1 MKRCPECRRDYYDD
15 SLFYCLDDG
24 RALLEGPAAQ
34 LGVPLSGGSGAGE
47 TGLSSGDEP
56 ATAILSNPD
65 AIATRSLSN
74 DDRAT
79 AIFDS
84 SQNSQR
90 PFIASPH
97 NLTEDLSPLVG
108 REKEITEI
116 ESLLSRG
123 EFRLVTLTGIGGTG
137 KTRLAL
143 AAAWRMLLNFP
154 DGVFF
159 VNLAPITD
167 PKLVTPA
174 IAQTLGVQESGGEP
188 ILEALKRHLAGRK
201 MLLVVD
207 NFEQVSQAAP
217 DIEKLINADS
227 NLRVLVTSREP
238 LRLRA
243 EYEFAVLPLALPSE
257 HERLSVAGLSEYESI
272 RFFVERAQAV
282 KSEFVLSDTNASQVA
297 AICRSLDGLP
307 FAIELA
313 AARIKLFEPQTI
325 LSRLSSSLK
334 FLTGGA
340 KELPERRQTMR
351 GAIAWSYDLLNAEER
366 QLLDRL
372 SVFAGGFTIESA
384 EAVGADQ
391 GGEILDTVS
400 SLLDKN
406 LIARMNQQG
415 GDPRFR
421 MLVVVREFALEK
433 LEQTGTSED
442 TRRRHAAFY
451 AELAEQAERELRG
464 SRASDWLQRLE
475 QEHENVRLSLSWS
488 IDREPETA
496 LRVAASIQRF
506 WWRRGHLSEGVEWM
520 NRVIDANANSGDPK
534 LLASAYRGI
543 SSLSWN
549 RGDFDAAVVFAEKGL
564 TIARSTDDKN
574 LIINA
579 LHSVGTAKHN
589 KGDFAGAQ
597 KFSEQALAMAREAGQ
612 MFETADLANALGEL
626 ARHREDYAA
635 AQELYEE
642 TLLIAR
648 ENGFQQLNMLA
659 AINLAAVACQL
670 EDYQASYAYTL
681 ESMKISEEMGSTVSV
696 GYALERF
703 AALAV
708 ISGEM
713 ERAARL
719 SGAMESL
726 YDAAGYK
733 IEEVDRLFL
742 ERYLEEARVAM
753 GPADFESARRYGRAM
768 SVKDAIAL
776 ARENEEEWRSTE
788 AINVVSGDSKLRTT
802 LPSPSLSA
810 SAENIPPYT
819 AERGVSSA
827 EYIIREVKRH
837 SLAWLAAAVLF
848 VVGLGGFL
856 TFSYLSQTNQIGSIA
871 VMPFV
876 NEGGDADVDYL
887 SDGMTETLIRSLSQL
902 PNLAVKSRST
912 VFYYKGKEISPK
924 KIGEELGVQA
934 ILLGRVG
941 GRGDDLKLSLELVN
955 AQTQDVIWAEEYNR
969 KRSDL
974 VGLQSDIA
982 KDVST
987 KLKLKLSGA
996 DEAKMAKSVTTD
1008 SEAYQAYLRGR
1019 YYWNRRTAE
1028 NVRRA
1033 IEQFTIAAE
1042 KDPAYALAYAGL
1054 ADCYAVL
1061 PEYAG
1066 TPTGESLPQAKAF
1079 AERAIALDD
1088 RAVEPYTTLAF
1099 IHRSAWEWQ
1108 EAEAGFKRAIE
1119 VNPNYATSYHWYSL
1133 LLRNLGRFDETAAMI
1148 KRAQELDPLSSI
1160 IGVNVSDSQQMLNDH
1175 LASIETARRTIEL
1188 DPTFSAA
1195 YENLGASLLEI
1206 GRVDEGIANLEKAV
1220 ELGKRSSV
1228 RLRGLGYGYAV
1239 TGRRSE
1245 ALAIAKELEKRFDKK
1260 ESNGQ
1265 YVAAVYAGLGD
1276 KDKAF
1281 AWLEKDFAAR
1291 NGSLGDIVWRIH
1303 FKTLRDDPRYGDL
1316 LRRMG
1321 LPR

>member
-1 MKRCPECRRDYYDD
+1 MKRCPQCGREYDL
-15 SLFYCLDDG
+15 SMSFCLDDG
-24 RALLEGPAAQ
+24 SELLYGPANKSGLPASAGGQ
-34 LGVPLSGGSGAGE
+34 FDEPQTAILSTAGLGAPPSLSR
-47 TGLSSGDEP
+47 DEP
-56 ATAILSNPD
+56 ATAI
-65 AIATRSLSN
+65 
-74 DDRAT
+74 
-79 AIFDS
+79 FGS

-90 PFIASPH
+90 SFIASPH
-97 NLTEDLSPLVG
+97 NLSEDFSPLVG

-116 ESLLSRG
+116 EAKLSRG
-123 EFRLVTLTGIGGTG
+123 TFRLATLTGIGGTG

-143 AAAWRMLLNFP
+143 AVAWRMLLNFP

-167 PKLVTPA
+167 PKLVIPV
-174 IAQTLGVQESGGEP
+174 IAQTLGVQESGSEA
-188 ILEALKRHLAGRK
+188 ILDALKDHLSALK

-207 NFEQVSQAAP
+207 NFEQVSQAAS
-217 DIEKLINADS
+217 DIEKLINVAPD
-227 NLRVLVTSREP
+227 LRILVTSREP
-238 LRLRA
+238 LRLRT
-243 EYEFAVLPLALPSE
+243 EFEFAVPPLALPSE
-257 HERLSVAGLSEYESI
+257 DERLSAAGLSQYESI

-282 KSEFVLSDTNASQVA
+282 KSEFTLGDANSADVA

-313 AARIKLFEPQTI
+313 AARVKLFEPHAI

-334 FLTGGA
+334 FLTGGD

-351 GAIAWSYDLLNAEER
+351 GAIAWSYDLLNAEEK

-372 SVFAGGFTIESA
+372 SVFAGGFTIDSA
-384 EAVGADQ
+384 EAIGADH

-406 LIARMNQQG
+406 LIERSNQQS

-433 LEQTGTSED
+433 LELTGTIED
-442 TRRRHAAFY
+442 VRRRHANYFADLV
-451 AELAEQAERELRG
+451 ELAEPELRG
-464 SRASDWLQRLE
+464 SRAADWLKTLGL
-475 QEHENVRLSLSWS
+475 EHENIRLALNWT
-488 IDREPETA
+488 IEREPEIA
-496 LRVAASIQRF
+496 LRIAASIQRF
-506 WWRRGHLSEGVEWM
+506 WWRRGHLSEGVEWTQ
-520 NRVIDANANSGDPK
+520 RVLDANATSGDPK

-549 RGDFDAAVVFAEKGL
+549 RGEFDKAIAFAEKGL
-564 TIARSTDDKN
+564 EIALATGDKN

-589 KGDFAGAQ
+589 QGDFAGAQ
-597 KFSEQALAMAREAGQ
+597 KFSEKALRMAREAGET
-612 MFETADLANALGEL
+612 FETADLANALGEL
-626 ARHREDYAA
+626 ARHREDYTA
-635 AQELYEE
+635 AQRLYEE
-642 TLLIAR
+642 TLTIAR
-648 ENGFQQLNMLA
+648 NHGYQQLNMLA

-670 EDYQASYAYTL
+670 EDYQASHAYTL
-681 ESMKISEEMGSTVSV
+681 ESMKISEEMGSTVSI

-708 ISGEM
+708 IGGEM

-719 SGAMESL
+719 SGAMEAI
-726 YDAAGYK
+726 YEAVGYK

-742 ERYLEEARVAM
+742 ERYLGEARSAM
-753 GPADFESARRYGRAM
+753 GLTAFENARSHGKSM
-768 SVKDAIAL
+768 SVKEAIIL
-776 ARENEEEWRSTE
+776 ARENEEEWRSTK
-788 AINVVSGDSKLRTT
+788 AMNIVDPDSQSRAT
-802 LPSPSLSA
+802 LPVAAPVRSL
-810 SAENIPPYT
+810 ENVPPYT
-819 AERGVSSA
+819 TERSVSSA
-827 EYIIREVKRH
+827 EYIVREVRRH
-837 SLAWLAAAVLF
+837 SKAWLAAAALL

-856 TFSYLSQTNQIGSIA
+856 AYSYFSQPDKIGSIA

-876 NEGGDADVDYL
+876 NESGNADVEYL

-912 VFYYKGKEISPK
+912 VFYYKGKDTSPK
-924 KIGEELGVQA
+924 KLGEDLGVQA
-934 ILLGRVG
+934 VLIGRVG
-941 GRGDDLKLSLELVN
+941 GRGEDLKLSLELVN
-955 AQTQDVIWAEEYNR
+955 TQTQDVIWAEEYNR

-982 KDVST
+982 KDVSA
-987 KLKLKLSGA
+987 KLKLKLSGS
-996 DEAKMAKSVTTD
+996 DEAIVAKTATAD
-1008 SEAYQAYLRGR
+1008 SEAYQAYLKGR
-1019 YYWNRRTAE
+1019 YYWNRRTAD
-1028 NVRRA
+1028 NLRLA
-1033 IEQFTIAAE
+1033 IEQFTIASE
-1042 KDPAYALAYAGL
+1042 KDPNYALAYAGL

-1061 PEYAG
+1061 PEYTG
-1066 TPTGESLPQAKAF
+1066 TPTGDSLPRAKAF

-1099 IHRSAWEWQ
+1099 IHRSAWEWK
-1108 EAEAGFKRAIE
+1108 EAEVGFKRAIE

-1133 LLRNLGRFDETAAMI
+1133 LLRNLGRFDETAAMV

-1175 LASIETARRTIEL
+1175 YASIETARKTIEL

-1206 GRVDEGIANLEKAV
+1206 GRADEGIANLEKAV
-1220 ELGKRSSV
+1220 ELSKRSSV

-1239 TGRRSE
+1239 MGRRSE
-1245 ALAIAKELEKRFDKK
+1245 ALAIAKELEQRFDKK

-1265 YVAAVYAGLGD
+1265 YIAAVYAGLGD

-1281 AWLEKDFAAR
+1281 AWLEKDFVAR

-1303 FKTLRDDPRYGDL
+1303 FKSLRNDPRYKDL
-1316 LRRMG
+1316 LKRMG
-1321 LPR
+1321 LPE

>member
-24 RALLEGPAAQ
+24 SALLDGPAAAF
-34 LGVPLSGGSGAGE
+34 GVP
-47 TGLSSGDEP
+47 SSDRALADEP
-56 ATAILSNPD
+56 ATAILSG
-65 AIATRSLSN
+65 AGAVSRESLS
-74 DDRAT
+74 DADEPAT
-79 AIFDS
+79 ARFSS
-84 SQNSQR
+84 SQNSQKA
-90 PFIASPH
+90 FIASPH

-108 REKEITEI
+108 REREITEI
-116 ESLLSRG
+116 ERQLSLG
-123 EFRLVTLTGIGGTG
+123 AFRVLTLTGIGGTG

-143 AAAWRMLLNFP
+143 AVAWRMLLNFP

-167 PKLVTPA
+167 PKLVTSI
-174 IAQTLGVQESGGEP
+174 IAQTLGVQESGSEP
-188 ILEALKRHLAGRK
+188 ILDALKGHVAGRK

-207 NFEQVSQAAP
+207 NFEQVSRAAS
-217 DIEKLINADS
+217 DIERLINADP

-243 EYEFAVLPLALPSE
+243 EYEFAVPPLSLPSE
-257 HERLSVAGLSEYESI
+257 GERLSADGLSKFESI

-282 KSEFVLSDTNASQVA
+282 KPEFLLSETNSADVA

-351 GAIAWSYDLLNAEER
+351 GAIAWSYDLLSADEK

-372 SVFAGGFTIESA
+372 SVFAGGFTIDSA
-384 EAVGADQ
+384 EAVGAER

-406 LIARMNQQG
+406 LIERINQQS

-433 LEQTGTSED
+433 LEQSGTSED
-442 TRRRHAAFY
+442 VRRRHAVYFAQLVER
-451 AELAEQAERELRG
+451 AEPELRG
-464 SRASDWLQRLE
+464 SRAADWLNRLE
-475 QEHENVRLSLSWS
+475 QEHENIRLALNWTISL
-488 IDREPETA
+488 EPKIA
-496 LRVAASIQRF
+496 LRIAASVHRF

-520 NRVIDANANSGDPK
+520 RRILDATGKSGDPK

-543 SSLSWN
+543 SSLCWN
-549 RGDFDAAVVFAEKGL
+549 RGDFDAAVAFAEKGL
-564 TIARSTDDKN
+564 EIARATGDKN
-574 LIINA
+574 LTINA

-589 KGDFAGAQ
+589 QGDFTGAQ
-597 KFSEQALAMAREAGQ
+597 KFSEKALRMAREAGES
-612 MFETADLANALGEL
+612 FETADLANALGEL
-626 ARHREDYAA
+626 ARHREDYSA
-635 AQELYEE
+635 AQKFYEE
-642 TLLIAR
+642 TLTIAR
-648 ENGFQQLNMLA
+648 ENGYQQLNMLA

-670 EDYQASYAYTL
+670 EDYQASHAYTL
-681 ESMKISEEMGSTVSV
+681 ESMKISEEMGSTVSI

-708 ISGEM
+708 IGGEM

-719 SGAMESL
+719 SGAMESI
-726 YDAAGYK
+726 YEAAGYK

-742 ERYLEEARVAM
+742 ERYLGEARSAM
-753 GPADFESARRYGRAM
+753 GLAAFELAKTDGKSM

-776 ARENEEEWRSTE
+776 ARENEDEWRSTR
-788 AINVVSGDSKLRTT
+788 ALNIADSDSRSRTT
-802 LPSPSLSA
+802 LSSTTPDRSL
-810 SAENIPPYT
+810 ENVPPYT
-819 AERGVSSA
+819 TARSVSSA
-827 EYIIREVKRH
+827 EYIVREVRRH
-837 SLAWLAAAVLF
+837 RLTWLAAAALL

-856 TFSYLSQTNQIGSIA
+856 AYNYFLQSDKIGSIA

-876 NEGGDADVDYL
+876 NESGNADVEYL

-912 VFYYKGKEISPK
+912 VFYYKGKDTSPK

-934 ILLGRVG
+934 ILIGRVG

-974 VGLQSDIA
+974 VTLQSDIA
-982 KDVST
+982 KDVSA

-996 DEAKMAKSVTTD
+996 DEAIVAKAVATD
-1008 SEAYQAYLRGR
+1008 AEAYQAYLKGR
-1019 YYWNRRTAE
+1019 YYWNRRTID
-1028 NVRRA
+1028 NLRLA
-1033 IEQFTIAAE
+1033 IEQFTIAAN
-1042 KDPAYALAYAGL
+1042 KDPSYALAYAGL

-1099 IHRSAWEWQ
+1099 IHRSSWEWK
-1108 EAEAGFKRAIE
+1108 EAEIGFKRAIE

-1133 LLRNLGRFDETAAMI
+1133 LLRNLGRFDETASMI

-1160 IGVNVSDSQQMLNDH
+1160 IGVNVSDSQQMLGDH
-1175 LASIETARRTIEL
+1175 FASIETARKTIEL

-1195 YENLGASLLEI
+1195 YENLGASLIEI
-1206 GRVDEGIANLEKAV
+1206 GRADEGIANLEKAV
-1220 ELGKRSSV
+1220 ELSNRSSV

-1245 ALAIAKELEKRFDKK
+1245 ALAIAKELEQRFERK

-1265 YVAAVYAGLGD
+1265 YIAAVYAGLGD

-1281 AWLEKDFAAR
+1281 LWLEKDFAAR
-1291 NGSLGDIVWRIH
+1291 NGSLGDIVWRMH
-1303 FKTLRDDPRYGDL
+1303 FRSLRDDPRYKSL
-1316 LRRMG
+1316 LQRMG
-1321 LPR
+1321 LPA